1 MKSNAK
7 IRGVLRWAVID
18 KDGKV
23 KTRGENHNIVTDEGD
38 ALIADLMSDS
48 PARTKVDNTNGH
60 IQVGTGWTGTTPKA
74 NEVVNTATGTP
85 KVMSAGYPQLKGS
98 FGAADDNVVQYRA
111 LFAAGDLDATGIDE
125 AALLNHATP
134 ASADCQAYAQITPA
148 VDVTTSDSL
157 QVDWELTIL
166 GGE

>member
-7 IRGVLRWAVID
+7 IKGVLRWAVID
-18 KDGKV
+18 KDGNV
-23 KTRGENHNIVTDEGD
+23 KTRGENHNIVTNQGD
-38 ALIADLMSDS
+38 AMIADLMSQT

-74 NEVVNTATGTP
+74 NEVVNTATGLP
-85 KVMSAGYPQLKGS
+85 KVMSATYPLRKGA
-98 FGAADDNVVQYRA
+98 FGATDDNVVQYRA
-111 LFAAGDLDATGIDE
+111 LFAAGDLNVTGIDE

-134 ASADCQAYAQITPA
+134 ASADCLAYAQITPA
-148 VDVTTSDSL
+148 VNVTTSDSL

-166 GGE
+166 GA

>member
-7 IRGVLRWAVID
+7 IKGVLRWAVID
-18 KDGKV
+18 KDGNV

-60 IQVGTGWTGTTPKA
+60 IQVGTGWTGTTPKG
-74 NEVVNTATGTP
+74 NEGVNTATGSP
-85 KVMSAGYPQLKGS
+85 KGMSAGYPQLKGS
-98 FGAADDNVVQYRA
+98 FGATDDNVVQYRA
-111 LFAAGDLDATGIDE
+111 LFAAGDLNATGIDE
-125 AALLNHATP
+125 AAILNHATP
-134 ASADCQAYAQITPA
+134 GSADCLAYAEIDPA

-157 QVDWELTIL
+157 QVDWEITIL
-166 GGE
+166 GA

>member
-7 IRGVLRWAVID
+7 IKGVLRWAVID

-38 ALIADLMSDS
+38 ALIADLMSES

-60 IQVGTGWTGTTPKA
+60 IQVGTGWTGTATKT
-74 NEVVNTATGTP
+74 NEVVNTATGSP
-85 KVMSAGYPQLKGS
+85 KVMSTGYPQLKGS
-98 FGAADDNVVQYRA
+98 FGAADDNVVQYRS
-111 LFAAGDLDATGIDE
+111 LFGAGDLNANGIDE

-134 ASADCQAYAQITPA
+134 ASADCLAYAQINPA
-148 VDVTTSDSL
+148 VDVTSTDSL
-157 QVDWELTIL
+157 QVDWEITIL
-166 GGE
+166 GA